1 MRQSKISIF
10 MNEELRRMRG
20 AFELPLL
27 SDADYFPSASKI
39 KASST
44 NDPGLTLDTETSVL
58 VRKPG
63 E

>member
-1 MRQSKISIF
+1 
-10 MNEELRRMRG
+10 MRG